1 MPEGTPTARTEPP
14 RLPWY
19 ATVILLVAIMVV
31 AVVRPWMP
39 QGFVEFAFRLAGRP
53 LSLEMGN
60 GTSLT
65 LIEEKPLTTGC
76 QASALGW
83 NPDGTA
89 LVTACPNDIQIW
101 TRDGHEIGSRPAAFT
116 YQQYIQVLVDPFRV
130 AYFGASEEPTVRGK
144 VLTIWNVGAGGL
156 STLPVRLEASPVVA
170 IDQDQV
176 RVAVADVL
184 LRKAQ
189 VRLLSLD
196 GGEIANTLQV
206 PSWVQSLRWIPGSDE
221 LLMAGLDG
229 VLRLANVATGD
240 VRELASPYTTSF
252 PGGGSVVGIV
262 RGLVTAPGGRSIAL
276 FGTGSLMSIA
286 GRADS
291 TAAQKWEETL
301 GTTVEIRSVNDGR
314 LLDRMPGPEAGVSDL
329 AWDPR
334 DRFIAVAG
342 RDALFLWHRQ
352 SATVVAMTYG
362 GPMSSSI
369 SHSVAITSDGTR
381 LALTTAKGVRIFR
394 IDER

>member
-1 MPEGTPTARTEPP
+1 M
-14 RLPWY
+14 
-19 ATVILLVAIMVV
+19 
-31 AVVRPWMP
+31 
-39 QGFVEFAFRLAGRP
+39 
-53 LSLEMGN
+53 
-60 GTSLT
+60 
-65 LIEEKPLTTGC
+65 
-76 QASALGW
+76 
-83 NPDGTA
+83 
-89 LVTACPNDIQIW
+89 
-101 TRDGHEIGSRPAAFT
+101 
-116 YQQYIQVLVDPFRV
+116 QVLVDPFRV
-130 AYFGASEEPTVRGK
+130 AYLGASEEPTVRGK
-144 VLTIWNVGAGGL
+144 ALTIWNVGAGGL
-156 STLPVRLEASPVVA
+156 STLPVRLEELPVVA
-170 IDQDQV
+170 VDQDHA
-176 RVAVADVL
+176 RVAVAGVL

-189 VRLLSLD
+189 VRLVSLD
-196 GGEIANTLQV
+196 RGEITHTLQV
-206 PSWVQSLRWIPGSDE
+206 PSWVQSLRWLPGSDE

-229 VLRLANVATGD
+229 VLRLADAATGD
-240 VRELASPYTTSF
+240 VRELARPYTTSF
-252 PGGGSVVGIV
+252 PGGGSEVGIV
-262 RGLVTAPGGRSIAL
+262 RGLVPAPGGRSVAIFSSGGGRL
-276 FGTGSLMSIA
+276 SIVA
-286 GRADS
+286 KSQADL
-291 TAAQKWEETL
+291 AAAKWEETL